1 LKRSLMTTLPAAV
14 PNIALATS
22 ARREGAIVTLEVVTT
37 PSAMGRLASDELTEL
52 FRCDQGTDTPA
63 MAGFWSELIALK
75 GRSVRKRSRPGSA
88 ESTPGSGLSDQ
99 TGDKWR

>member
-52 FRCDQGTDTPA
+52 FRCDQGTDAPA